1 MTELGRMTGPGRTAA
16 TGDLN
21 HDLNDDLNR
30 AGAGRAT
37 GPTRAAEPL
46 RLQDVH
52 DRPLLAETTAAADPT
67 QVYSRLR
74 KRWGSVAPIDLEPGV
89 PGWLVLGHAEVVAVM
104 RDDRTFVKDP
114 ATWRGHD
121 EELLGPHSGLRTLI
135 SRTPQHTAIH
145 QDGREHMRLRA
156 PIDDALEQVDEIR
169 TAVAVRRLCTM
180 LIQRFE
186 RRGRA
191 DLVAEYASAVPFLVM
206 SELAGYDPE
215 DAQRMQE
222 IIQSMFE
229 TGPEARE
236 LRKELGRIVRAHVSR
251 SRERSTQDIAV
262 VLARHPAFQDDLE
275 RAQTLVALTSI
286 ASTSLLSWVAQ
297 TLTLVL
303 TDERFSNR
311 LRGGRLN
318 IDDALDEVLWRSTP
332 NPNMVPRY
340 ATREVVLGDKLIGKG
355 EAVVMSVHG
364 ANHDPAILP
373 DDPWEEVGNR
383 AHLSFGGGPHA
394 CPAPRLARVIARI
407 AAETLVRQL
416 HVSFDGDPADLE
428 WAPSPWLRYPARL
441 PVTFPIPR
449 RAREEGRTDPTD
461 ER

>member
-1 MTELGRMTGPGRTAA
+1 MTELGRMTGAGHAPGRTARPGA
-16 TGDLN
+16 TPGAKPAPG
-21 HDLNDDLNR
+21 R
-30 AGAGRAT
+30 TAGAGPGGIPAQQ
-37 GPTRAAEPL
+37 AL
-46 RLQDVH
+46 RLGDVH
-52 DRPLLAETTAAADPT
+52 DRHLLSETTAADDPDD
-67 QVYSRLR
+67 VYSRLR
-74 KRWGSVAPIDLEPGV
+74 ERWGPVAPVDLEPGV
-89 PGWLVLGHAEVVAVM
+89 PAWLVLGHAEVVAVM

-114 ATWRGHD
+114 STWRGHD
-121 EELLGPHSGLRTLI
+121 EELLGPHSGLRPLI
-135 SRTPQHTAIH
+135 SRAPQHTAIH
-145 QDGREHMRLRA
+145 QDGAEHMRLRA

-169 TAVAVRRLCTM
+169 TAVVVRRLCTM

-191 DLVAEYASAVPFLVM
+191 DLVAEYAAAVPFLVM

-215 DAQRMQE
+215 DAQRIQE
-222 IIQSMFE
+222 IIQAIFDV
-229 TGPEARE
+229 GPDARD
-236 LRKELGRIVRAHVSR
+236 LRKELGGIVRTHLAR
-251 SRERSTQDIAV
+251 SAERGTTDIAG

-275 RAQTLVALTSI
+275 RAQTLIALTSI

-340 ATREVVLGDKLIGKG
+340 ATRDVLLDDKLIERGD
-355 EAVVMSVHG
+355 AVVMSVHA

-373 DDPWEEVGNR
+373 DDQWEEIGNR
-383 AHLSFGGGPHA
+383 AHLSFGGGPHT

-407 AAETLVRQL
+407 AAETLVRRL
-416 HVSFDGDPADLE
+416 HVTFDGDPADLE

-441 PVTFPIPR
+441 PVTFPVPR
-449 RAREEGRTDPTD
+449 RTD
-461 ER
+461 EER